1 MKLLIQLAIVSGIC
15 LGCEGIASI
24 LPFSFPASVMA
35 LIVVFLLLLT
45 KLIKLE
51 QIDTVAHF
59 LLQHIPL
66 LFIPVTSSIM
76 NYWGIISDIFL
87 PFFFICVVTLLLT
100 YGATAF
106 AVRLTIRF
114 MVWRKQR

>member
-15 LGCEGIASI
+15 LACEGIAAI

-35 LIVVFLLLLT
+35 LLVVFLLLLT
-45 KLIKLE
+45 KALKLE
-51 QIDTVAHF
+51 QIDTVSNY

-66 LFIPVTSSIM
+66 LFIPVTTSIM
-76 NYWGIISDIFL
+76 NYWDVISQIFV
-87 PFFFICVVTLLLT
+87 PFFLICLVTLVIT

-106 AVRLTIRF
+106 AVRLTIQW
-114 MVWRKQR
+114 MVWRKQK